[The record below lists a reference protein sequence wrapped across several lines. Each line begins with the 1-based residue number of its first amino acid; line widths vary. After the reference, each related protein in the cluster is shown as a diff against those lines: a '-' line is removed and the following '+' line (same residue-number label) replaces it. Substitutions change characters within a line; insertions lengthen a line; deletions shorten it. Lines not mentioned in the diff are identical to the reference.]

1 MTGLERSWKKDLRE
15 VMQGLFT
22 TLLLFYL
29 FTAQLYS
36 EDALQSRTRSLMGTF
51 VTLTLAEKK
60 T

>member
-1 MTGLERSWKKDLRE
+1 
-15 VMQGLFT
+15 MQGLFT